1 MNKIRIALADDTLRI
16 LNRFSQ
22 LLQEIPCVEVAFT
35 ATSYDNF
42 FDQYEKDRNID
53 ALILDIEMDSPKAG
67 LLIAE
72 EVCKPVLFTSSFADK
87 HLNKIVELEEK
98 TGISQPM
105 PKELV
110 TDPEKFRK
118 MILRFCENVS
128 RLKKGNGEMKVKTAD
143 GLHKTINVNNI
154 ILISAEKDVGNDKM
168 IYFTEDEPITLPRT
182 PFADIEGWNVQY
194 NNLFR
199 RVHKSY
205 MVNKNRIVSESKD
218 EVVVRGCLKDE
229 RGQLKRD
236 FQKSIPVSENYR
248 KNLK

>member
-128 RLKKGNGEMKVKTAD
+128 RLKKGNGEMKLKTAS
-143 GLHKTINVNNI
+143 GVFKTINVNDI
-154 ILISAEKDVGNDKM
+154 VLICAEKDADNDK
-168 IYFTEDEPITLPRT
+168 IVYFTEDEPITLPRT
-182 PFADIEGWNVQY
+182 SFAKIAEWNEQY
-194 NNLFR
+194 NQLFQR
-199 RVHKSY
+199 IHKQY
-205 MVNKNRIVSESKD
+205 VVNKNRIQSRSND
-218 EVVVRGCLKDE
+218 EVVVCGHLKDE
-229 RGQLKRD
+229 KGQLKRGL
-236 FQKSIPVSENYR
+236 QKRIPVTENYR

>member
-1 MNKIRIALADDTLRI
+1 MGKLRIAVADDSLRI
-16 LNRFSQ
+16 LNKFSQ

-42 FDQYEKDRNID
+42 FDQYEQDRNID

-110 TDPEKFRK
+110 TDPDKFRK
-118 MILRFCENVS
+118 RILRFCENVS
-128 RLKKGNGEMKVKTAD
+128 RLKMDNGEMKIKTAD
-143 GLHKTINVNNI
+143 GIYKTINVNDI
-154 ILISAEKDVGNDKM
+154 VLISAENDTNNDKV
-168 IYFTEDEPITLPRT
+168 IYFTKDDPITLRRT

-199 RVHKSY
+199 RVNKSD
-205 MVNKNRIVSESKD
+205 MVNKNHIVSESTD
-218 EVVVRGCLKDE
+218 GTVVRGYLRDE
-229 RGQLKRD
+229 KRQLKRD
-236 FQKSIPVSENYR
+236 FQMFIKVSKDFK